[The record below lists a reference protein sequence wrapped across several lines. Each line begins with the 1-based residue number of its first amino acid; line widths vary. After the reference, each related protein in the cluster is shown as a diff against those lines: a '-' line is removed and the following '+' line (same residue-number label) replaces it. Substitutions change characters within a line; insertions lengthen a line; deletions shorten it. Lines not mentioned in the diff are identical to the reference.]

1 MNYVLGIDGGGTRTT
16 CVLMDNNGTI
26 IGRGEAG
33 PSNYQSVGIETAK
46 QGIQLAIEQTI
57 LIAKIDSKIPI
68 KGICLGLAGV
78 GRPEDIKVIE
88 NLVSQLKLCESLPIE
103 WLLKPETTLIY
114 NDSQIALVGGI
125 GHAVGIAVIAGTGS
139 HIFGQNSQGKTK
151 RVGGWGYILGDEGSG
166 YDIAVRGMQ
175 AALKSFDGRL
185 EFTTLIP
192 EFQNHLHLKNL
203 QDLVEVV
210 YRRGWGVKE
219 IAALAPIVDQ
229 AATAG
234 DRVALNIIEDAAA
247 ELALATKVAILEL
260 FDYAENFEIV
270 TIGGVWSSAAN
281 LRHRFEVSI
290 SEISPLAKVILPR
303 HEPADGAALLAL
315 KRLRHYAQ

>member
-1 MNYVLGIDGGGTRTT
+1 MTNIFGIDGGGTKTT
-16 CVLMDNNGTI
+16 CVLMDETGAI

-33 PSNYQSVGIETAK
+33 PSNYQSVGFESAK
-46 QGIQLAIEQTI
+46 QSIQLAIEQAI
-57 LIAKIDSKIPI
+57 LSAKIEAKIPI

-88 NLVSQLKLCESLPIE
+88 DLVKQLKLCETLPIE
-103 WLLKPETTLIY
+103 WLLQPETTLIY
-114 NDSQIALVGGI
+114 NDSHIALVGGI
-125 GHAVGIAVIAGTGS
+125 GNGVGIAAIAGTGS
-139 HIFGQNSQGKTK
+139 HIFGQNRQGKTK

-185 EFTTLIP
+185 EFTTLIA
-192 EFQNHLHLKNL
+192 EFQSYLKLKNI
-203 QDLVEVV
+203 QDLIEVV

-219 IAALAPIVDQ
+219 IAALAPIVDR

-247 ELALATKVAILEL
+247 ELVLATKVAISEL
-260 FDYAENFEIV
+260 FDPLETFEIV
-270 TIGGVWSSAAN
+270 TIGGVWQGAAN
-281 LRHRFEVSI
+281 LRDRFQASI
-290 SEISPLAKVILPR
+290 SKIYPLAQVIWPR
-303 HEPADGAALLAL
+303 HEPAYGAGLLAL
-315 KRLRHYAQ
+315 TSLNH